1 MSLFAYLAGT
11 DRAYAVRLGNMG
23 LTERADGT
31 QGFGGIIFDD
41 PDKTLVVRGWMK
53 VLVLETACTSAPY
66 IGSGYIGPRR
76 LTRSNGVATY
86 KTGDGR
92 FIDCDIVDENV
103 LLDIRLI
110 TDSDGKRPAETHA
123 DRINWLLASKY
134 LDQGTDL
141 VDDTSLVDLSN
152 PRPFEEADYRKQ
164 YPSNVL
170 EDIDSALART
180 SFMYT
185 LGTNGQRGMFFDFPD
200 QAVGICTLSIS
211 NDLADISL
219 DADGEITGDVYPPV
233 VDPVQTLDPSEV
245 YAKVLYE
252 YRHGT
257 VTANN
262 ATTFSTFFQDNSLG
276 YRGVAVT
283 NTRIGLE
290 STARLFADNYLT
302 AHSVEKETITVGVL
316 LPKEKAGLIRAGQF
330 INVKF
335 GHFDNFSGSY
345 KQMRITERV
354 IAHADQTNEKYLLM
368 LELSNRPVS
377 ATGPSGGAPGPGD
390 FPHPP
395 PAVGGIVQQVSGRGT
410 LVMPSPITDGDTLI
424 FVEHSRGGTVWNY
437 AAAGYTLSA
446 LGETQDPQF
455 GTHRTLVAYKTA
467 SSESQTLSISSS
479 DVGGTWYEL
488 AGAWT
493 EDTSD
498 ENHANAGLGVTFT
511 AGPITVAA
519 NNITFAT
526 ASSGTT
532 GGWDAIAGTITHT
545 PSAGWVEDF
554 DTFMASGG
562 PSSWN
567 GHYAAPAGSLTAQT
581 VSSFAMD
588 PSDRPAWTM
597 QIVSFVSA
605 DLSSTDPPLSGQW
618 VYDEVVTMVGAVG
631 TTLFGYALGSLI
643 VKVDGVTIS
652 RASYTETDPAAGT
665 FTLSWV
671 PDTDET
677 VTVSYQ
683 GI

>member
-1 MSLFAYLAGT
+1 
-11 DRAYAVRLGNMG
+11 MG

-31 QGFGGIIFDD
+31 QGFGGLIFDD
-41 PDKTLVVRGWMK
+41 PDKTLDVRGWMK
-53 VLVLETACTSAPY
+53 VLILETACTSAPY

-76 LTRSNGVATY
+76 ITRSNGVATY
-86 KTGDGR
+86 KTGNGR

-103 LLDIRLI
+103 LLDIRII

-141 VDDTSLVDLSN
+141 IDDTTLVDLSN

-180 SFMYT
+180 SFVYT
-185 LGTNGQRGMFFDFPD
+185 VGTNGQRGLFFDFPD

-211 NDLADISL
+211 NDLSDITF
-219 DADGEITGDVYPPV
+219 DANGEITGTVYPPEI
-233 VDPVQTLDPSEV
+233 DAVQTLDPSEV

-262 ATTFSTFFQDNSLG
+262 VTTHDTFFSDNSLG

-377 ATGPSGGAPGPGD
+377 VTGPSGGAPGPGD
-390 FPHPP
+390 FPHDPP
-395 PAVGGIVQQVSGRGT
+395 PCATATLVQWAEVSAAAGDQTITFGAALTPGNLVVAAVVFHDNQPGLNMPTMTGWTATPDGAISVPNADGSDNADGTMAMFYRTVVDGDGDSYTISNFSISTRIVLMEFSGSWTIGSSDNDGASGTSGNTAFPAPLGSVAVTAESLVVGIAIWSAPALGGTCTIDRGT
-410 LVMPSPITDGDTLI
+410 VVTDGDPGLQ
-424 FVEHSRGGTVWNY
+424 G
-437 AAAGYTLSA
+437 
-446 LGETQDPQF
+446 PP
-455 GTHRTLVAYKTA
+455 
-467 SSESQTLSISSS
+467 
-479 DVGGTWYEL
+479 
-488 AGAWT
+488 
-493 EDTSD
+493 
-498 ENHANAGLGVTFT
+498 LGV
-511 AGPITVAA
+511 
-519 NNITFAT
+519 
-526 ASSGTT
+526 
-532 GGWDAIAGTITHT
+532 
-545 PSAGWVEDF
+545 
-554 DTFMASGG
+554 
-562 PSSWN
+562 SWE
-567 GHYAAPAGSLTAQT
+567 AVSTAQT
-581 VSSFAMD
+581 VA
-588 PSDRPAWTM
+588 PTM
-597 QIVSFVSA
+597 TLNVSFTATNGHAGMMQVFTCANTPA
-605 DLSSTDPPLSGQW
+605 DNPPSPAQPFGP
-618 VYDEVVTMVGAVG
+618 VTPVETPDGA
-631 TTLFGYALGSLI
+631 TT
-643 VKVDGVTIS
+643 
-652 RASYTETDPAAGT
+652 T
-665 FTLSWV
+665 FTLPAGYEFADGSLRV
-671 PDTDET
+671 YVDRLDQSAAITAYDGAARTFTLAFAPTTGEL
-677 VTVSYQ
+677 VEAY
-683 GI
+683 GMGR